1 MFFFFNDTAT
11 TEIYTL
17 SLHDALPIYRRAA
30 RDAAPRGRVPLSR
43 SGNRRGASAD
53 RRDAAVRC
61 GGDARLGWL
70 ADRWRGR
77 RTPAFHQHG
86 GEPPAPA
93 PGRAGPC
100 HAPPPVGGR

>member
-61 GGDARLGWL
+61 GGDARLGCL
-70 ADRWRGR
+70 ADRSEEHTSELQSRLHLVCR
-77 RTPAFHQHG
+77 LFLLKKKKNYYITSRPSQS
-86 GEPPAPA
+86 
-93 PGRAGPC
+93 
-100 HAPPPVGGR
+100 

>member
-61 GGDARLGWL
+61 GGDARLGCL
-70 ADRWRGR
+70 ADRWRCR
-77 RTPAFHQHG
+77 RAAAFYHHRD
-86 GEPPAPA
+86 EPPARA
-93 PGRAGPC
+93 PRAAGPR
-100 HAPPPVGGR
+100 HAPPPLGGR